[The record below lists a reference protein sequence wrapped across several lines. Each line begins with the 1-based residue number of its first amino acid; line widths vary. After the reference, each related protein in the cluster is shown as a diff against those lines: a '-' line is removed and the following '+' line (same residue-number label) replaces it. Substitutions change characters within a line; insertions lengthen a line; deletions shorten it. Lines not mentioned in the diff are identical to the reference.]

1 MLNDKSN
8 IIIIEGPQGV
18 GKSTLANFLRDN
30 ISMVNLYCLS
40 GIKDKSVTGK
50 NINKNMYLTLINYLE
65 TLEETGINLVFDRIF
80 FSEQVYCMLGYKD
93 YKFDDIYERL
103 LQKLNILNFN
113 IYLVILYFKDE
124 KNFKYNLNRKHHN
137 YHTFS
142 LKSSIDQ
149 QNAYLALA
157 DNIKLDNIKI
167 IKIAMDD
174 YKEGYKKIIE
184 SIPLLREE
192 IKDWQ
197 DIL

>member
-1 MLNDKSN
+1 MYIYSN
-8 IIIIEGPQGV
+8 IVDFFPERWYINPDSKYV
-18 GKSTLANFLRDN
+18 
-30 ISMVNLYCLS
+30 S
-40 GIKDKSVTGK
+40 GGGC
-50 NINKNMYLTLINYLE
+50 NY
-65 TLEETGINLVFDRIF
+65 
-80 FSEQVYCMLGYKD
+80 
-93 YKFDDIYERL
+93 
-103 LQKLNILNFN
+103 
-113 IYLVILYFKDE
+113 E

>member
-30 ISMVNLYCLS
+30 ISMVNLYRLS

-50 NINKNMYLTLINYLE
+50 NINKNMYLTLISYLE

-113 IYLVILYFKDE
+113 IYLVILYCHF
-124 KNFKYNLNRKHHN
+124 LN
-137 YHTFS
+137 YYIS
-142 LKSSIDQ
+142 KSS
-149 QNAYLALA
+149 N
-157 DNIKLDNIKI
+157 NF
-167 IKIAMDD
+167 
-174 YKEGYKKIIE
+174 
-184 SIPLLREE
+184 
-192 IKDWQ
+192 
-197 DIL
+197 